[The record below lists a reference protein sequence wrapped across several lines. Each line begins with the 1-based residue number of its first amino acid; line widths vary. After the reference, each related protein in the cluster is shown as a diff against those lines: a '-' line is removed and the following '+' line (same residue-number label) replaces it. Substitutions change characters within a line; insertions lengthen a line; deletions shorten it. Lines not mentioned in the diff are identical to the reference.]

1 MSAKGYTTREA
12 AEAVGIS
19 RVTLQAWIAG
29 RKLKVPRLRV
39 RAGHTVR
46 LWTKGDLAR
55 LRETKKESFR
65 RFGRPRKKR
74 KA

>member
-1 MSAKGYTTREA
+1 MSAKGYTTKEA

-46 LWTKGDLAR
+46 LWTEGDLAR